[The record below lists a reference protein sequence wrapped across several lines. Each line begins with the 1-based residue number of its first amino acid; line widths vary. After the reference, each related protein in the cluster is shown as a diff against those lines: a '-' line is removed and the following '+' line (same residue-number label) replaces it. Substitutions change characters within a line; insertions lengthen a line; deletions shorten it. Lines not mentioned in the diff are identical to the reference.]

1 MGIKKTMTVA
11 AVCAMT
17 SVIFAFPVSA
27 HGHHHRT
34 SEVHS
39 DYIHVCTIEGCT
51 ETGRHLHDG
60 VSYCGYSHSSGYC
73 DGSCIRTENYGCGG
87 HHCR

>member
-1 MGIKKTMTVA
+1 MRTRKTMTAVA
-11 AVCAMT
+11 ACMLA
-17 SVIFAFPVSA
+17 SVIFAFPASA
-27 HGHHHRT
+27 HGHGHHRRT
-34 SEVHS
+34 TDNYV
-39 DYIHVCTIEGCT
+39 HVCTIEGCT

-73 DGSCIRTENYGCGG
+73 DGSCARTEGSGYGG